1 MRHSS
6 PFALSASHLF
16 HLHLTVEMMT
26 RSLKVACLG
35 SSQAVMEAQASIWQ
49 SGAFRNVTPSA
60 NGTLPFFRASIT
72 DVQMDMA
79 KFERSGATYM
89 QFDGSSI
96 QADDLRLA
104 YSKVMTDAVEEER
117 GSTAPGGTLSEGEL
131 GKYEPPFAQDDPYET
146 ENLLKLSRESL
157 LRRSSGW
164 STGSGRGLQAGSGAS
179 DSLRKLPP
187 TSIKKSASPG
197 VTFPH
202 SNILGIMITA
212 AFHLHQAI
220 SFTRSDLPHPN
231 VPGVMITAAPHL
243 HQDVSF
249 GRSECPCTQ
258 ISLAS

>member
-1 MRHSS
+1 
-6 PFALSASHLF
+6 
-16 HLHLTVEMMT
+16 
-26 RSLKVACLG
+26 
-35 SSQAVMEAQASIWQ
+35 MEAQASIWQ

-60 NGTLPFFRASIT
+60 TGTLPFFRASFT

-117 GSTAPGGTLSEGEL
+117 GFAPGGTLDEGEL

-164 STGSGRGLQAGSGAS
+164 STGSGRGLQANSGGPS

-187 TSIKKSASPG
+187 TAIKKSA
-197 VTFPH
+197 
-202 SNILGIMITA
+202 A
-212 AFHLHQAI
+212 
-220 SFTRSDLPHPN
+220 
-231 VPGVMITAAPHL
+231 PGVMFPTPMAWAPPRAGL
-243 HQDVSF
+243 DT
-249 GRSECPCTQ
+249 RDPT
-258 ISLAS
+258 